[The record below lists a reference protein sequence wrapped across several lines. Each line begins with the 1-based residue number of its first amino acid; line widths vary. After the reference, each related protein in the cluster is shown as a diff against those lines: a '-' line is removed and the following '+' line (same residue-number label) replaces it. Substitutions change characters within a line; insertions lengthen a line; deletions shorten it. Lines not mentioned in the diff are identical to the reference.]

1 MFIFWKTR
9 PHDRGGTNALCAQL
23 CASERLK
30 DHSQPRRVVLAHL
43 GTIDN
48 EFVFQPR
55 RREKFWLKVREKLN
69 TVDLPDGERVQI
81 EAMIAQRVPL
91 PEMGLLVNPRAQ
103 EHARRLHEVMRELAH
118 PNAA

>member
-81 EAMIAQRVPL
+81 EAMIAQRVAVAGNGSL
-91 PEMGLLVNPRAQ
+91 GQSSCSRACP
-103 EHARRLHEVMRELAH
+103 AVTRG
-118 PNAA
+118 NA